1 MVENKCLICKYYN
14 KKNNLCNTDE
24 LRKDFKISKYMPIS
38 NRLFGWDENLKC
50 AYYTKNKFGGTR
62 NEIN

>member
-14 KKNNLCNTDE
+14 EKTNLCNTDE
-24 LRKDFKISKYMPIS
+24 LKEDFKVPKYMPIS
-38 NRLFGWDENLKC
+38 NRLFGWDESLKC
-50 AYYTKNKFGGTR
+50 AYYVKSKFGGIR